1 MADATTAWTDAAT
14 GSTEDKLAQTDEL
27 PEERQFGKGFNRQK
41 MHGASRLAFSY
52 NQFNFDRVKQ
62 NVVPNL

>member
-41 MHGASRLAFSY
+41 KQGASRLAFSY